1 MLNFIIMDTSLSL
14 TRIKHL
20 LNRYFIENWKKDL
33 YVGLVLLVIA
43 FASNPMAGFSS
54 FVYIVMILLYTGR
67 IFGNLAHKE
76 SAQHYLM
83 IPASTSEKLITNIFL
98 SHIYYVLLL
107 LVFLVLGI
115 LLRALILAPYCDESL
130 CYTFLKF
137 KLISFNFASYLS
149 FLSFQSILVFG
160 SIYFKKNAFIKT
172 LLSIAAFFFFL
183 TMLVIFIVRMYEG
196 NMTLLVE
203 EFEYYV
209 RNPSASFYIST
220 IISIVATCFFWI
232 LSYFRLRETE
242 V

>member
-1 MLNFIIMDTSLSL
+1 MPKFIIMDTSLSL

-43 FASNPMAGFSS
+43 FVSNPMAEFSS
-54 FVYIVMILLYTGR
+54 FVYMVMVLLYTSR
-67 IFGNLAHKE
+67 IFSNLAYKE

-83 IPASTSEKLITNIFL
+83 IPASTTEKLITNIFL

-107 LVFLVLGI
+107 LAFLVLGI

-137 KLISFNFASYLS
+137 KFNSFNFASYLS
-149 FLSFQSILVFG
+149 FLSFQSILAFG
-160 SIYFKKNAFIKT
+160 SVYFRKNAFIKT
-172 LLSIAAFFFFL
+172 LLILSAFFFFL
-183 TMLVIFIVRMYEG
+183 TILVIFIIRMNVG
-196 NMTLLVE
+196 SMTLLVE
-203 EFEYYV
+203 EFDYYV
-209 RNPSASFYIST
+209 RNPNLNYLIPS
-220 IISIVATCFFWI
+220 IISIVFTCFFWI

>member
-43 FASNPMAGFSS
+43 FVSNPMAGFSS

-107 LVFLVLGI
+107 SVFLVLGI
-115 LLRALILAPYCDESL
+115 LLRALILAPLCDDTSS
-130 CYTFLKF
+130 CTFLIPY
-137 KLISFNFASYLS
+137 ISFASYLS
-149 FLSFQSILVFG
+149 FLLFQSILVFG
-160 SIYFKKNAFIKT
+160 SVYFKKNAFIKT
-172 LLSIAAFFFFL
+172 LLSLSAFFFFL
-183 TMLVIFIVRMYEG
+183 TMLVIFIIRMNVG
-196 NMTLLVE
+196 SMTRLAE
-203 EFEYYV
+203 EFDYYV
-209 RNPSASFYIST
+209 RNPYPSYLIPS
-220 IISIVATCFFWI
+220 IISIVFTCFFWI

>member
-67 IFGNLAHKE
+67 IFGNLAHKA

-83 IPASTSEKLITNIFL
+83 IPASTNEKLITNIFL

-107 LVFLVLGI
+107 SVFLVLGI
-115 LLRALILAPYCDESL
+115 LLRALILAPLCDDTSS
-130 CYTFLKF
+130 CTFLIPY
-137 KLISFNFASYLS
+137 ISFASYLS
-149 FLSFQSILVFG
+149 FLLFQSILVFG
-160 SIYFKKNAFIKT
+160 SVYFKKNAFIKT
-172 LLSIAAFFFFL
+172 LLSLSAFFFFL
-183 TMLVIFIVRMYEG
+183 TMLVIFIIRMNVG
-196 NMTLLVE
+196 SMTRLAE
-203 EFEYYV
+203 EFDYYV
-209 RNPSASFYIST
+209 RNPYPSYLIPS
-220 IISIVATCFFWI
+220 IISIVFTCFFWI

>member
-43 FASNPMAGFSS
+43 FVSNPIAGFSS

-67 IFGNLAHKE
+67 IFGNLAHKA

-83 IPASTSEKLITNIFL
+83 IPASTNEKLITNIFL

-107 LVFLVLGI
+107 SVFLVLGI
-115 LLRALILAPYCDESL
+115 LLRALILAPLCDDTSS
-130 CYTFLKF
+130 CTFLIPY
-137 KLISFNFASYLS
+137 ISFASYLS
-149 FLSFQSILVFG
+149 FLLFQSILVFG
-160 SIYFKKNAFIKT
+160 SVYFKKNAFIKT
-172 LLSIAAFFFFL
+172 LLSLSAFFFFL
-183 TMLVIFIVRMYEG
+183 TMLVIFIIRMNVG
-196 NMTLLVE
+196 SMTRLAE
-203 EFEYYV
+203 EFDYYV
-209 RNPSASFYIST
+209 RNPYPSYLIPS
-220 IISIVATCFFWI
+220 IISIVFTCFFWI

>member
-98 SHIYYVLLL
+98 SH
-107 LVFLVLGI
+107 
-115 LLRALILAPYCDESL
+115 
-130 CYTFLKF
+130 
-137 KLISFNFASYLS
+137 
-149 FLSFQSILVFG
+149 
-160 SIYFKKNAFIKT
+160 
-172 LLSIAAFFFFL
+172 
-183 TMLVIFIVRMYEG
+183 
-196 NMTLLVE
+196 
-203 EFEYYV
+203 
-209 RNPSASFYIST
+209 
-220 IISIVATCFFWI
+220 
-232 LSYFRLRETE
+232 
-242 V
+242 

>member
-1 MLNFIIMDTSLSL
+1 MNTSLSL

-43 FASNPMAGFSS
+43 FASNPKAGFSS
-54 FVYIVMILLYTGR
+54 FVFMVMVLVYTGR
-67 IFGNLAHKE
+67 IFCNLAHKE

-83 IPASTSEKLITNIFL
+83 IPASTTEKLITNIFL

-115 LLRALILAPYCDESL
+115 LLRALILAPYCDASD
-130 CYTFLKF
+130 CYSIIDAKMSMFCF
-137 KLISFNFASYLS
+137 SSYVS
-149 FLSFQSILVFG
+149 FLCFQSILVFG
-160 SIYFKKNAFIKT
+160 SVYFKKNAFIKT
-172 LLSIAAFFFFL
+172 LLSIAAFLFFL
-183 TMLVIFIVRMYEG
+183 TMLVIFIIRMYIG
-196 NMTLLVE
+196 SMTLPVVE
-203 EFEYYV
+203 FDNYV
-209 RNPSASFYIST
+209 KNPSASFYLST
-220 IISIVATCFFWI
+220 IISIVITCFFWI